1 VAYQETRTKVMA
13 DNEDR
18 QEDKRHGK
26 RATSFINKL
35 YQDDDEFDELKVHGV
50 IDEDD
55 EEVN

>member
-1 VAYQETRTKVMA
+1 MA